1 MNNQKIK
8 ITQIPTFY
16 INLDEETDRKKK
28 MEKLLSELEF
38 ENFER
43 FPGTKSNN
51 RVGCSISHAAL
62 LQKIVNEN
70 IYPALVLEDDLSVFS
85 FTKNAECPK
94 DADALYLGISKMGW
108 GEALAVSEKT
118 NKYHRV
124 HNMLARHAIVHMNKD
139 FDEKSIELMKK
150 FIIEPQKY
158 VAGDVTLTSILPEY
172 KIYALNK
179 PMFYQNADGT
189 RGLTKKSIDDCS
201 YVELDKV

>member
-1 MNNQKIK
+1 MSNQTIK

-16 INLDEETDRKKK
+16 INLDEETDRRKK
-28 MEKLLSELEF
+28 MEKLLSGLGF

-43 FPGTKSNN
+43 FPGTKAGS
-51 RVGCSISHAAL
+51 RVGCSIAHAGI

-70 IYPALVLEDDLSVFS
+70 IYPALVLEDDLDVFN
-85 FTKNAECPK
+85 FRKIIECPK
-94 DADALYLGISKMGW
+94 NIDALYLGISKMGW
-108 GEALAVSEKT
+108 GKNLYISEKT
-118 NKYHRV
+118 SEYHRV
-124 HNMLARHAIVHMNKD
+124 HNMLARHAIVHMSKD
-139 FDEKSIELMKK
+139 FSEKSIELMKK

-158 VAGDVTLTSILPEY
+158 IAGDVTLTSALPEY
-172 KIYALNK
+172 KIYSLNS